1 MLILNI
7 GMPRSGTLWRYK
19 IVRDLVIAGGG
30 IDGVEIRKKF
40 FLNPFIGLPNADL
53 NTAKP
58 KRLIPA
64 AVPSFLGY
72 TYVLNTHTGP
82 TNLAVSML
90 KNGRMKA
97 VYGFRDPRDC
107 ILSILEYS
115 QRSLPQ
121 YSAHFLQVK
130 NVKQAV
136 SFMDIYIQAWKK
148 WTQLEETFIVQY
160 EEMLNDYQSV
170 IDRLIQYLE
179 LEISPEQRDTI
190 ASTYLPRQKP
200 KEDVRIHFSEGRANR
215 FREKFTQEEQ
225 DYLLDRYQAVLE
237 QMGYAA

>member
-30 IDGVEIRKKF
+30 IDGLEIRKKF

-64 AVPSFLGY
+64 AIPSYLGY

-82 TNLAVSML
+82 TDLAASML
-90 KNGRMKA
+90 KNGKMKA

-115 QRSLPQ
+115 QRALPQ
-121 YSAHFLQVK
+121 YSAHFLKVK
-130 NVKQAV
+130 NVEEAV
-136 SFMDIYIQAWKK
+136 SFMDIYVQAWQN
-148 WTQLEETFIVQY
+148 WTNLEDTFVVHY
-160 EEMLNDYQSV
+160 EEMLDDYQNV
-170 IDRLIQYLE
+170 LDRMIEYLE
-179 LEISPEQRDTI
+179 LDISPEKREII

-215 FREKFTQEEQ
+215 FREKFTQQEQ
-225 DYLLDRYQAVLE
+225 DYLLEKYQPVLE
-237 QMGYAA
+237 KMGYSA